1 MALIAAHLNAGVIL
15 VLTVERQVYNLP
27 LPPPPYPFPLLPVPN
42 KPYGFCGREALC
54 LLACILPDLWSC
66 VKVEVAALGSGTV
79 HTSKVR
85 YSLEIEIEIERLVI
99 VLAPKHLL
107 VLLSHFA
114 LRSSLPHFQFSREQ
128 LL

>member
-1 MALIAAHLNAGVIL
+1 M
-15 VLTVERQVYNLP
+15 
-27 LPPPPYPFPLLPVPN
+27 
-42 KPYGFCGREALC
+42 
-54 LLACILPDLWSC
+54 
-66 VKVEVAALGSGTV
+66 KVEVAALGSGTV

-85 YSLEIEIEIERLVI
+85 YSLEIEIERLVI